1 MQNQQRHLA
10 AILFTDIVG
19 YTAMM
24 QKDEQKAVT
33 VIKRHRVAI
42 EKSVSEHKGDVIEYF
57 GDGSLSIFSSVTEAL
72 HCAIDV
78 QQQLQDEPKVPL
90 RIGLHIGEVL
100 LEDGKVMGD
109 GVNLASRIQSLGE
122 AGSILFSKE
131 IFDKIRNHIEFIP
144 EYLGRFELKNVD
156 EPMDVYALANKGLT
170 IPKKDDMA
178 GRLKQVDMIKSF
190 SPRTKWIIISAGVL
204 LLAFSAIFMFG
215 LFKDRV
221 VFTGK
226 EKSIAVLPFNNISND
241 TLQQYFSDGI
251 TEDII
256 TQLSRISDLK
266 VISRTSVM
274 QYKNTTKT
282 IREIAKE
289 LNVAAI
295 LEGSV
300 RKEGNKLRIN
310 AQLID
315 ANTDKHIW
323 AEQYDRDASEVF
335 AIQSEVAQRIANQ
348 LNAKLTPEEG
358 KRIQKKATDNIA
370 AYEDYLRAKQLP
382 FGEREALLKA
392 ALEKD
397 STFALAWAEL
407 AYTYSKTP
415 TRNPADRPYY
425 ISKSLDAALTAVN
438 YGPDLSETHMVLGD
452 ILKALTLNPSIAI
465 KELNKSIKLNSNN
478 AEAYVFLAFA
488 LMELGRFH
496 EAEINLVKANQLD
509 PLSYIMKVG
518 WVSYYRYSRNAEKLM
533 EYTNEVM
540 LLENMQGLA
549 YGEREIMENFIKL
562 WYFFL
567 KDDYDS
573 ILVLGNNLGDPALLG
588 IAYTKTGDIAKAGK
602 IADSL
607 NFISPHDNAFSIGI
621 IHAWMNEKQKA
632 MEYLNLAYRLHDY
645 RLISIKVDKMFD
657 PLRNEES
664 FKELLRKMGME

>member
-19 YTAMM
+19 YTALM
-24 QKDEQKAVT
+24 QKDEQKAVNL
-33 VIKRHRVAI
+33 IKRHRTVL
-42 EKSVSEHKGDVIEYF
+42 EKSVADYEGDVIEYF
-57 GDGSLSIFSSVTEAL
+57 GDGSLSIFSSVTEAMHSAL
-72 HCAIDV
+72 QI

-109 GVNLASRIQSLGE
+109 GVNLASRIQSLGQ

-131 IFDKIRNHIEFIP
+131 IFDKIRNHNEFIP
-144 EYLGRFELKNVD
+144 VHLGRFELKNVD
-156 EPMDVYALANKGLT
+156 EPMEVFALANEGLS
-170 IPKKDDMA
+170 IPKKEEMA
-178 GRLKQVDMIKSF
+178 GRLKQVDIIKSF

-204 LLAFSAIFMFG
+204 LLAIAAIFMFG
-215 LFKDRV
+215 LFKDRAG
-221 VFTGK
+221 FTGK
-226 EKSIAVLPFNNISND
+226 EKSIAVLPFVNISND

-256 TQLSRISDLK
+256 TQLSKISDLK

-274 QYKNTTKT
+274 PYKNTNKN
-282 IREIAKE
+282 IREIAEE

-300 RKEGNKLRIN
+300 RKEGNKVRIT

-323 AEQYDRDASEVF
+323 SEQYDRNASEVF

-348 LNAKLTPEEG
+348 LNAKLTPDEG
-358 KRIQKKATDNIA
+358 KRIQKKATENID

-382 FGEREALLKA
+382 FRQRELLLKA

-407 AYTYSKTP
+407 AYTYSKMP
-415 TRNPADRPYY
+415 ARNPADIPYY
-425 ISKSLDAALTAVN
+425 IRKSLDAALTAVN
-438 YGPDLSETHMVLGD
+438 FGPDLSETHMVLGD
-452 ILKALTLNPSIAI
+452 ILKTITLNPSLSI
-465 KELNKSIKLNSNN
+465 KELNKSIKLNPNN

-488 LMELGRFH
+488 LMELGRFN
-496 EAEINLVKANQLD
+496 EAEVKLVKAKQLD
-509 PLSYIMKVG
+509 PLSAIMKGG
-518 WVSYYRYSRNAEKLM
+518 WVSYYRYSRKPEKLL
-533 EYTNEVM
+533 EFIQEQSNQLNEVM
-540 LLENMQGLA
+540 KNG
-549 YGEREIMENFIKL
+549 IKF
-562 WYFFL
+562 WYYFL

-573 ILVLGNNLGDPALLG
+573 ILVFGNILRDPAMLG
-588 IAYTKTGDIAKAGK
+588 IAHTKTGKIAKAEK

-607 NFISPHDNAFSIGI
+607 NSISPHDHAFTIGI
-621 IHAWMNEKQKA
+621 IYAWMNEKQKA